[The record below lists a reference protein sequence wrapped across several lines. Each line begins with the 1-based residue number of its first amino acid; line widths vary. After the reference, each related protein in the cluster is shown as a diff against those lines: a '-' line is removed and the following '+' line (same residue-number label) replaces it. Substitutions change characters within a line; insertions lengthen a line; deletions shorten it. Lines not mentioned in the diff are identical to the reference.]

1 MSNLNFNAVLR
12 QTEISRSNRD
22 FLCTEEHGFFC
33 VRRREVTLV
42 DLPSVLARE
51 NIVLVEFVIG
61 RVYQFKR
68 CRGRIFTDG
77 LRLSVTSILLNF
89 DDTNKILI
97 NFQLDRMAFPVIGEL
112 VGTPC
117 VKLIGNVDF
126 LLRDSHGDRAGNS
139 GVEVRVG
146 GREDYI
152 KFIHASIAAR
162 GFCIVLIRP
171 CERALNRLAV
181 KGCSAGRNERGE
193 QIAVGGVDRIRRDRR
208 GILIRSRSCYNSLVC
223 TGKSALLDCDRL
235 RLTAID
241 RDGQRLGVKH
251 MVLVRFQ
258 PDHDAVKR
266 ARLKLLLGIKRIAIG
281 IRALIAGIAHRKAGS
296 RRLDV
301 QIKDSLTLGKT
312 RDRCNGRGDLLL
324 GDCEGCILNS
334 HALVDSAVVSIR
346 LGSDSIGTSICCS
359 NIQFIAV
366 VDNEASSVVAFCIL
380 HLEGDEAGDVLVG
393 GRRCA
398 QSEHFVAAV
407 CDFRLIDGG
416 AANSRCLTAYRHGIL
431 FYSNR
436 VLNVI
441 CLARDCTLFC
451 KFVNLQ
457 SKRSVSGL
465 NIIFNLKQIICNIN
479 RCASRHAHASAGST
493 ADF

>member
-33 VRRREVTLV
+33 VRRREVALV

-68 CRGRIFTDG
+68 CRGRMFTDG

-152 KFIHASIAAR
+152 KFIHASIADR

-208 GILIRSRSCYNSLVC
+208 GILIRSRSRYNSYV
-223 TGKSALLDCDRL
+223 SNDINRLLIAAVDRN
-235 RLTAID
+235 R
-241 RDGQRLGVKH
+241 QRLCIKH
-251 MVLVRFQ
+251 MVLVCLQNNRDTVSCASLESLF
-258 PDHDAVKR
+258 
-266 ARLKLLLGIKRIAIG
+266 LKLIAIF
-281 IRALIAGIAHRKAGS
+281 IKAGGTHRQTRC
-296 RRLDV
+296 RRLYCQARDRL
-301 QIKDSLTLGKT
+301 SLGKVA
-312 RDRCNGRGDLLL
+312 DGYHGRGDLLL
-324 GDCEGCILNS
+324 GDREGCILNS
-334 HALVDSAVVSIR
+334 HALIDSAVVSIR
-346 LGSDSIGTSICCS
+346 LSSDSVCTGICCS

-380 HLEGDEAGDVLVG
+380 HLEGDEAGDVLIRS
-393 GRRCA
+393 RRCTHG
-398 QSEHFVAAV
+398 EHFVATV
-407 CDFRLIDGG
+407 CDFSRV
-416 AANSRCLTAYRHGIL
+416 NSGSTNGWIL
-431 FYSNR
+431 STSNR
-436 VLNVI
+436 
-441 CLARDCTLFC
+441 
-451 KFVNLQ
+451 Q
-457 SKRSVSGL
+457 SKL
-465 NIIFNLKQIICNIN
+465 F
-479 RCASRHAHASAGST
+479 
-493 ADF
+493 

>member
-33 VRRREVTLV
+33 VRRREVAFDDRPIQFSGRNGLV
-42 DLPSVLARE
+42 DCIMRIVRRADRCSRLIGVNVRCRVVFVVNLDLALQVFRNHQFNRVHSVVIFESFCVVPAVNTGNRNCGLMDVHTNVERKLGIVLAVSRDKLCRE
-51 NIVLVEFVIG
+51 WSAVRLRCAVVNGRVADILRRIHPFKVTVNRCFGFIASSNYRTAGEAEVAELHAIVRIG
-61 RVYQFKR
+61 R
-68 CRGRIFTDG
+68 
-77 LRLSVTSILLNF
+77 
-89 DDTNKILI
+89 
-97 NFQLDRMAFPVIGEL
+97 
-112 VGTPC
+112 
-117 VKLIGNVDF
+117 
-126 LLRDSHGDRAGNS
+126 
-139 GVEVRVG
+139 
-146 GREDYI
+146 
-152 KFIHASIAAR
+152 
-162 GFCIVLIRP
+162 
-171 CERALNRLAV
+171 
-181 KGCSAGRNERGE
+181 SAGRQKQRK
-193 QIAVGGVDRIRRDRR
+193 

-301 QIKDSLTLGKT
+301 QVKDSLTLGKT

-324 GDCEGCILNS
+324 GDREGCVLNS
-334 HALVDSAVVSIR
+334 HALIDSAVVSIR
-346 LGSDSIGTSICCS
+346 LSSDSIGTSICCS

-407 CDFRLIDGG
+407 YNF
-416 AANSRCLTAYRHGIL
+416 IL
-431 FYSNR
+431 ADRGS
-436 VLNVI
+436 
-441 CLARDCTLFC
+441 
-451 KFVNLQ
+451 
-457 SKRSVSGL
+457 SKRGGSALYHADIVCM
-465 NIIFNLKQIICNIN
+465 NFRKINTCNVA
-479 RCASRHAHASAGST
+479 RCRIDFLGS
-493 ADF
+493 